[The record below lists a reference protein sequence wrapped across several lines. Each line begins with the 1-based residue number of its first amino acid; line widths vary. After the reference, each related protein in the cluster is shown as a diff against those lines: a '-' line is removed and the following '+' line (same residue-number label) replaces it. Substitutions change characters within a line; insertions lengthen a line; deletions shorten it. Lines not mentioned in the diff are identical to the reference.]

1 MHSVCLPLRFLSPL
15 SIFAVQVQ
23 RKLLF
28 AQRETLVLIDDG
40 SYIDIELIRYLLEHL
55 LTLSLRVFLKSRLL
69 CRRRNLIFHLFVCF
83 LDLSINENDD
93 NDLTMNVH
101 DYENACVS

>member
-55 LTLSLRVFLKSRLL
+55 LTLSLRVFFKVTTCLSETEFNFSSQR
-69 CRRRNLIFHLFVCF
+69 CLF
-83 LDLSINENDD
+83 S
-93 NDLTMNVH
+93 
-101 DYENACVS
+101 

>member
-1 MHSVCLPLRFLSPL
+1 MLSVCLLLRLLSPL

-28 AQRETLVLIDDG
+28 DQRETLVLIDDG

-55 LTLSLRVFLKSRLL
+55 MVWGYFSKSR
-69 CRRRNLIFHLFVCF
+69 
-83 LDLSINENDD
+83 
-93 NDLTMNVH
+93 
-101 DYENACVS
+101 CV